1 MAYFRYGTH
10 VITEKEVESLVVSR
24 KNRIF
29 AGIFVRLNHKQKSKI
44 DMNQKKVYVRP
55 QIAAAVIM
63 QRGHLLQASLP
74 GYESVEWT
82 REMDFFI
89 FNEEDQHE

>member
-1 MAYFRYGTH
+1 
-10 VITEKEVESLVVSR
+10 
-24 KNRIF
+24 
-29 AGIFVRLNHKQKSKI
+29 
-44 DMNQKKVYVRP
+44 MNQKKVYVRP